1 MEKQRRSGLRVVII
15 VLAVLLGVSLVALAG
30 TIIYG
35 HYARSLRTDTV
46 PNSVTAEIITEN
58 PVKLAGA
65 SDEWDVVSS
74 VRSGSTKLA
83 LYKNHAA
90 AETPFHVSN
99 MFPGDQETKE
109 YNIEVSYRGTLTVH
123 YHADIRPGYEKLA
136 EVLKCKIIV
145 NGAELYDGLMRDMPT
160 SADYQISSRG
170 RTTEELIYDI
180 TVYLDTSV
188 GNPYQDQKLVADF
201 RWWVEVE
208 EDDGGG
214 NRPGKDEETEVPSAS
229 SSEPS
234 SEPSSES
241 PSESVPESEPA
252 VDPDEDGEL
261 ISPPATGDTISF
273 ALLIALVSLI
283 FVLFLVCKRKREAAD
298 EE

>member
-1 MEKQRRSGLRVVII
+1 MEKQRRSGLRIVII

-30 TIIYG
+30 TTIYG
-35 HYARSLRTDTV
+35 HYARSLRIDTV
-46 PNSVTAEIITEN
+46 PNSVTAEIVTEN

-90 AETPFHVSN
+90 AETPFHVTN
-99 MFPGDQETKE
+99 MFPGDQETKK

-123 YHADIRPGYEKLA
+123 YRADIRPGYETLA

-145 NGAELYDGLMRDMPT
+145 NGAELYDGLMRDMPA
-160 SADYQISSRG
+160 SVDYQISSRG

-188 GNPYQDQKLVADF
+188 GNPYQNQKLVADF

-214 NRPGKDEETEVPSAS
+214 KRPDKDEETEVPST
-229 SSEPS
+229 PS
-234 SEPSSES
+234 SEPSSEL
-241 PSESVPESEPA
+241 PSESVPESEPS

-283 FVLFLVCKRKREAAD
+283 FVLFLVWKRKKEAAD